1 MLGSLALL
9 LVIGLL
15 ASKIVVLLRLP
26 GLLGMLFVGIVLG
39 PYALDVLAPGLL
51 HISQELRSLAL
62 IIILL
67 RAGLGLKRENLIQ
80 VGSAA
85 IRLSGI
91 PCILEGATVMLLSHW
106 LLGFTFAEAGML
118 GFIIAAVSP
127 AVVVPGMLSLKEQ
140 GYGEDKQISTLI
152 LAGASIDDVF
162 AITLFT
168 SFLGLAVQGETN
180 VLLELGRIP
189 LSIGA
194 GILGGLLVAVL
205 LLKLYQFK
213 PLNTRNTEKLLLM
226 LALSIIYFEV
236 GEYIGIASLL
246 GVMTIGL
253 VILEKRQ
260 KSAVQFS
267 EKLARVWVLA
277 QVILFTLVGAEV
289 NISVALE
296 AGIIGAVIIGVGLI
310 GRSIGV
316 WLATLGTELN
326 GKERVFC
333 MIAYM
338 PKATVQAAIGAIPL
352 AAGVE
357 VGNIIL
363 AIAVL
368 AILITA
374 PLGAIGIKIGAPVL
388 LQKPETPA
396 SSP

>member
-1 MLGSLALL
+1 MLGGLALL

-15 ASKIVVLLRLP
+15 SSKIVGLLRLP
-26 GLLGMLFVGIVLG
+26 GLVGMLIVGIVLG

-51 HISQELRSLAL
+51 NISQELRSLAL

-67 RAGLGLKRENLIQ
+67 RAGLGLKRENLAQ
-80 VGSAA
+80 VGRAA
-85 IRLSGI
+85 IRLSAI

-127 AVVVPGMLSLKEQ
+127 AVVVPEMLSLKEQ

-168 SFLGLAVQGETN
+168 SFLGLAVQGDTN
-180 VLLELGRIP
+180 VFLELGRIP
-189 LSIGA
+189 LSIAG
-194 GILGGLLVAVL
+194 GILGGLLVAVV

-213 PLNTRNTEKLLLM
+213 PLNTRNTEKLLFM
-226 LALSIIYFEV
+226 LALSILYFEV
-236 GEYIGIASLL
+236 GEHLGIASLL

-260 KSAVQFS
+260 KSAIQFS
-267 EKLARVWVLA
+267 EKLAKVWIFA

-289 NISVALE
+289 NISVAFE
-296 AGIIGAVIIGVGLI
+296 AGLIGAVIIGVGLI

-326 GKERVFC
+326 RNERIFC

-357 VGNIIL
+357 VGNVIL

-374 PLGAIGIKIGAPVL
+374 PLGAIGIKILAPVL
-388 LQKPETPA
+388 LQKA
-396 SSP
+396 GQRKC